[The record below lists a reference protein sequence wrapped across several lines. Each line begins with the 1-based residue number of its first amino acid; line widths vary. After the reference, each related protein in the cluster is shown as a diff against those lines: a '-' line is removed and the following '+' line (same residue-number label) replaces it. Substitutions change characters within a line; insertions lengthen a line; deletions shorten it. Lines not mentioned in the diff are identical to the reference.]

1 MFHLIKSKGCRRC
14 GGDLFLERD
23 GDTLYVSCIQC
34 SAVQAEYKEKSVKI
48 YRKKQLAGAG
58 VAEESL
64 R

>member
-34 SAVQAEYKEKSVKI
+34 SAVQAEYKEQRVKI
-48 YRKKQLAGAG
+48 TRKKQFAGAG
-58 VAEESL
+58 AAEESP